1 MLHSTYLH
9 LPPVHCFMA
18 KKKVSAR
25 KTRQSAAAHAAD
37 QSKNTGSKAASL
49 APSNASSPSPQPF
62 DQVQVGRRKGLPR
75 RSPSQNDPSKGIV
88 FSFRFQHDS
97 AMSMAVDIHSYD
109 QQFDSESATE
119 TGNGK
124 ALPTAAADSEP
135 TAATTNEKSLAV
147 SGPLDLSHIDNDDDS
162 RSLDSSLY
170 SPLTNAATSSELRL
184 AGEKWSCD
192 PTSYRSSNVFDKSR
206 NLLIL
211 HTRKPAA
218 GPLSS
223 PRASIITSPQ
233 ESTPSFHPYRRSTG
247 SSSTSSLPSTPA
259 LSQSGS
265 TSSSTS
271 SSSSSPCSPSSP
283 TPSHSGPTSTVSAGA
298 FQQGKDDSCSAD
310 SLPAALELSG
320 SRSTRFLKVRG
331 LGGASGG
338 RRMQVILVS

>member
-1 MLHSTYLH
+1 
-9 LPPVHCFMA
+9 MA

-25 KTRQSAAAHAAD
+25 KTRQSAAASAAD
-37 QSKNTGSKAASL
+37 QSKGAGSKAASL
-49 APSNASSPSPQPF
+49 APSNASSPSPQPL
-62 DQVQVGRRKGLPR
+62 DQVQAGRRKGLPR

-88 FSFRFQHDS
+88 FSFRFQNDS

-109 QQFDSESATE
+109 QQFDSESTTE

-124 ALPTAAADSEP
+124 ALSATAADSEP
-135 TAATTNEKSLAV
+135 TAATTNEKSLAA
-147 SGPLDLSHIDNDDDS
+147 SGPLDLSHIDNNDDS
-162 RSLDSSLY
+162 RSLDSSLC
-170 SPLTNAATSSELRL
+170 SLTNATSSELRL
-184 AGEKWSCD
+184 AGEKWSSD
-192 PTSYRSSNVFDKSR
+192 PTLYRSSNVFDKSR

-223 PRASIITSPQ
+223 PRASIVTSPQ

-247 SSSTSSLPSTPA
+247 SSSSSSLPSTPA

-265 TSSSTS
+265 TSSSSS
-271 SSSSSPCSPSSP
+271 SSSSSPRSPSSP
-283 TPSHSGPTSTVSAGA
+283 TPSHSGPTTAVSAGT